1 MEFEVAKVERLYN
14 VGLWIPCL
22 DLVNMG
28 WMLEEVGDRWMM
40 GLCGE
45 MDVSEG
51 HNGDTTE
58 EGKRGGGGRRGEE
71 S

>member
-1 MEFEVAKVERLYN
+1 
-14 VGLWIPCL
+14 
-22 DLVNMG
+22 
-28 WMLEEVGDRWMM
+28 MLEEVGDRWMM